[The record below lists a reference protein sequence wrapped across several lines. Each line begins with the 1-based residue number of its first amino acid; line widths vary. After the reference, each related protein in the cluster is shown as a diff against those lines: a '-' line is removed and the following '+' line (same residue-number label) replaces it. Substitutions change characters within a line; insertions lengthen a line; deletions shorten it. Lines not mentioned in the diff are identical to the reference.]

1 MIQPEPP
8 EERTDTIAVRE
19 AHAFDVASLE
29 RYLVSQ
35 VELAG
40 PLHVRQF
47 RGGQSNPTYLLESGA
62 QRYVLRRKP
71 PGALLPSA
79 HAVDRE
85 FRVMRAL
92 RDTAVPVPRALCY
105 CADDAVIGTAFFVMD
120 YVDGRVYWEADL
132 PDRTRTQRAAIYDE
146 LNRVIAALHSLEPD
160 ALGLAD
166 FGKAGNYVQRQ
177 IARWT
182 SQYRASQ
189 DGHVEAM
196 ERLIE
201 WLPRHVPAEG
211 RAAITHGDYRLDN
224 VIFARE
230 SPRILAV
237 IDWELATLG
246 DPAADFAYHC
256 MTWRLPTEVRRG
268 LRDFDLPGLGIPT
281 ESEYLR
287 RYCERT
293 GRASIPDFDYYVA
306 FNLFRLAAILQGV
319 AARARLGNASS
330 ARAAECGELAPAV
343 AKVGWEQ
350 AERMTS
356 A

>member
-1 MIQPEPP
+1 MTQPPQLD
-8 EERTDTIAVRE
+8 ERTDTIPVRE
-19 AHAFDVASLE
+19 AHAFDVASLQ
-29 RYLVSQ
+29 RYLASQ

-47 RGGQSNPTYLLESGA
+47 RGGQSNPTYLLQAGA
-62 QRYVLRRKP
+62 QQYVLRRKP

-85 FRVMRAL
+85 YRVMCAL
-92 RDTAVPVPRALCY
+92 RGTDVPVPRALCY
-105 CADDAVIGTAFFVMD
+105 CADETVIGTAFFVME

-132 PDRTRTQRAAIYDE
+132 PGQTRPQRAAIYDE
-146 LNRVIAALHSLEPD
+146 LNRVIAALHSLDP
-160 ALGLAD
+160 AAVGLAD

-177 IARWT
+177 LARWT

-201 WLPRHVPAEG
+201 WLPRHVPKDG
-211 RAAITHGDYRLDN
+211 RAALTHGDYRLDN

-246 DPAADFAYHC
+246 DADADFAYHC

-268 LRDFDLPGLGIPT
+268 LRDFDLPALGIPT

-293 GRASIPDFDYYVA
+293 GRASIPGFDYYVA

-330 ARAAECGELAPAV
+330 AHAAECGELAPAV
-343 AKVGWEQ
+343 AQVGWQ
-350 AERMTS
+350 QVERMG
-356 A
+356 